1 MAAMSAPSAA
11 ILVAAVALLAGA
23 VASVAGFGI
32 GSLLTPLLALWFP
45 TGVAV
50 AFVAL
55 PHALATLIR
64 WLGLRRDVSWTVFR
78 QFGLASAVGGLTGAA
93 LQSRLA
99 SPVLSG
105 VLGALLLVAGLG
117 ELTRR
122 APPLPRS
129 AVGGWLGGI
138 LSGFFGGL
146 VGNQGGIRSA
156 ALLRFGL
163 TPREIVATAT
173 APALLV
179 DLARVPVYLATRGR
193 DLGPTLPLLLPA
205 CAGAVA
211 GTLIGVPILRRIPAG
226 AFHRLLGI
234 LLVVLALFLFRAA
247 LWPAPR
253 RPA

>member
-1 MAAMSAPSAA
+1 MSASFW
-11 ILVAAVALLAGA
+11 AVATVALIAGA
-23 VASVAGFGI
+23 IASVAGFGI

-50 AFVAL
+50 ASVAL

-64 WLGLRRDVSWTVFR
+64 WIGLRRDVSWTVFR
-78 QFGLASAVGGLTGAA
+78 QFGVASAVGGLAGAV

-99 SPVLSG
+99 SPVLSA
-105 VLGALLLVAGLG
+105 VLGALLLLAGIG
-117 ELTRR
+117 ELARWQ
-122 APPLPRS
+122 PPLPRS
-129 AVGGWLGGI
+129 AVGGWIGGM

-163 TPREIVATAT
+163 SPRQIVATAT
-173 APALLV
+173 ASALLV
-179 DLARVPVYLATRGR
+179 DLARVPVYLASRAR
-193 DLGPTLPLLLPA
+193 DLAPALPLLLPA

-234 LLVVLALFLFRAA
+234 LLIALALVLLRSA